1 MASLLSLEDCLPAV
15 AVISLMPGMRTAFLA
30 IPEVQRLQAA
40 LRETKFYIVGGA
52 VRDLLRNPGEIPKD
66 IDCQVCLP
74 TKEDILSLVR
84 GHYEDEE
91 IKLQPLAVSVG
102 SATDTLDGIDLLPA
116 HYNFDSAAVE
126 NDVNSLMFDLDAGS
140 LIDPF
145 GTGFCNLS
153 AGHFRIVASDM
164 EAWYSY
170 PIPGRSNNGKAPRVL
185 KMLHMGLTFAE
196 PQQQEDFLDCL
207 RSHFP
212 KDLEEKVVNSKF
224 SAWAVVLGMNIRGD
238 TFNWVTG
245 EVHVGMCPLKLAKYE
260 GCLTALLR
268 MDYKLGSA
276 VKDYMS
282 HVTVHGCFP

>member
-1 MASLLSLEDCLPAV
+1 MASLLSLEDCLPTV

-52 VRDLLRNPGEIPKD
+52 VRDLLRNPGAIPKD

-74 TKEDILSLVR
+74 TKEDIFSLVR

-153 AGHFRIVASDM
+153 AGHFRIVASAM
-164 EAWYSY
+164 ESLVFLPVSWKKQQWQGSTRFEDASYGSHFRRTTATGRFPRLFAESLPQGLGRESCELQVFGMGGGAWHEYSRRH
-170 PIPGRSNNGKAPRVL
+170 IQLGNGRSSRWYVSTEA
-185 KMLHMGLTFAE
+185 
-196 PQQQEDFLDCL
+196 
-207 RSHFP
+207 
-212 KDLEEKVVNSKF
+212 SK
-224 SAWAVVLGMNIRGD
+224 I
-238 TFNWVTG
+238 
-245 EVHVGMCPLKLAKYE
+245 
-260 GCLTALLR
+260 
-268 MDYKLGSA
+268 
-276 VKDYMS
+276 
-282 HVTVHGCFP
+282 